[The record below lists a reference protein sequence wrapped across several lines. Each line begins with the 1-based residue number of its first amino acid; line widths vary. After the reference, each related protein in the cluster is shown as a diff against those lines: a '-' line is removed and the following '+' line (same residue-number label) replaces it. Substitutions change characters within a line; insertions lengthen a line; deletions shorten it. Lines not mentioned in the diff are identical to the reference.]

1 MGSRYGPTVRSVTRF
16 GAHVGRGV
24 RRLAF
29 DSALAAAR
37 SFPRRIDDL
46 TPAVLSGIL
55 GRPVESVTHLDGA
68 AGTSSRA
75 RLGVTGDGLPPSV
88 FVKMSAASAGIRM
101 LGELAGLGETE
112 ARFYRELAPE
122 LGAGVPRAYGSSFD
136 SLTGRFVVVLEDMS
150 TSPCQFPDTL
160 HPLST
165 DQMAQLVEVLAGL
178 HAMFW
183 GRLPHKRS
191 GSGQFAWLL
200 APSDDPAN
208 LMTPSVMRLSARRLS
223 RSTSIPVQG
232 GRYIWENFPAAV
244 AAIDSGPHTVLHGD
258 SHPGNTFF
266 RGGRAGL
273 LDWQVVRRGH
283 PSRDLAYAI
292 VLGTPA
298 AERADVERDLLDTY
312 RDALARQGGPVLD
325 RDDLWTRYR
334 QAVVH
339 PYISGLATA
348 GLGGMQDDGIALE
361 GLRRAVTALAE
372 LDTVEALKKAR

>member
-1 MGSRYGPTVRSVTRF
+1 VHSVVRF
-16 GAHVGRGV
+16 GAHVGRGL
-24 RRLAF
+24 RRLTL
-29 DSALAAAR
+29 DSALGSRR
-37 SFPRRIDDL
+37 SFPRRIGDL
-46 TPAVLSGIL
+46 APAALSAIL
-55 GRPVESVTHLDGA
+55 GRRVESVTHLDGA

-75 RLGVTGDGLPPSV
+75 RLALTGDGVPASV
-88 FVKMSAASAGIRM
+88 FVKMSAAGAGIRM

-122 LGAGVPRAYGSSFD
+122 LGTGVPRSYGSAFD
-136 SLTGRFVVVLEDMS
+136 HLTGRFVVVLEDMS

-160 HPLST
+160 HPLSA

-178 HAMFW
+178 HATFW
-183 GRLPHKRS
+183 GRLPEKS
-191 GSGQFAWLL
+191 GGGGQFGWLL

-208 LMTPSVMRLSARRLS
+208 LMTPSVMRMSARRLAG
-223 RSTSIPVQG
+223 STSIPVDA

-258 SHPGNTFF
+258 SHPGNTYF
-266 RGGRAGL
+266 RDGRAGL

-292 VLGTPA
+292 VLGTPVTD
-298 AERADVERDLLDTY
+298 RARIERDLLDTY
-312 RDALARQGGPVLD
+312 RNALAAKGGPQLD
-325 RDDLWTRYR
+325 RDELWTRYR

-348 GLGGMQDDGIALE
+348 GLGGMQDDGVALE
-361 GLRRAVTALAE
+361 GLRRAVTALE
-372 LDTVEALKKAR
+372 EIDTVGALRQAR